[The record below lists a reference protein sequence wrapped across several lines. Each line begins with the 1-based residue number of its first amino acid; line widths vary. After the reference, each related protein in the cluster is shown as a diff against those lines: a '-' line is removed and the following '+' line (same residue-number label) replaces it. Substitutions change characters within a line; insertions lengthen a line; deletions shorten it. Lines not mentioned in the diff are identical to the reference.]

1 MFPSPKFLSPNKQYE
16 ILLPLRNNIT
26 AIYNRLPR
34 TFVILRHL
42 GVFLALGETRD
53 RCKLPFSAWNFR
65 GGIAVVVMT
74 FLFAI
79 TVVTGC
85 VFGCVK
91 CFKYSVRAARRQNH
105 PQTRAPG
112 AAVNEHM
119 VQFPSNE
126 KLMLA

>member
-1 MFPSPKFLSPNKQYE
+1 M
-16 ILLPLRNNIT
+16 
-26 AIYNRLPR
+26 
-34 TFVILRHL
+34 
-42 GVFLALGETRD
+42 D
-53 RCKLPFSAWNFR
+53 RSDCRRKWSREEQAV
-65 GGIAVVVMT
+65 GIAVVVMT

-79 TVVTGC
+79 TVFTGC

-91 CFKYSVRAARRQNH
+91 CFKHSVRAARRQKH

-112 AAVNEHM
+112 AAVNEDM

>member
-1 MFPSPKFLSPNKQYE
+1 MKSSSMAKSASARLGSNS
-16 ILLPLRNNIT
+16 LT
-26 AIYNRLPR
+26 SAI
-34 TFVILRHL
+34 VI
-42 GVFLALGETRD
+42 VM
-53 RCKLPFSAWNFR
+53 
-65 GGIAVVVMT
+65 IAVVVMT

-79 TVVTGC
+79 TVVIGC

-91 CFKYSVRAARRQNH
+91 CFKYSVRAARRQKH
-105 PQTRAPG
+105 PQSSAPG